1 VKFGE
6 HRMMFRPR
14 DSYDQKLLEAWL
26 TVSPQPRDTRWVHD
40 VFGNCVTIADFGD
53 RPAEE
58 LRFESNICAIHG
70 GLEALT
76 AQFGA
81 SSELLRIAL
90 VAPRFDYKE
99 IDRVKA
105 EQQTNLAIAANQA
118 TDVALN
124 RWYREAFSGHPYGR
138 PIDGTAQTV
147 AQLTREDIRAQY
159 TRLLAKDV
167 LKVVIVGDIDKQAAV
182 RALDAIFGGLPARS
196 RTVRLARAE
205 LRSLRSRVVINQN
218 QPLATA
224 TFGLSSLPSDHPDF
238 AALQVLNH
246 IIGSGDFDSKLMEE
260 IRVKRGLAYSIQT
273 SLVNDTVASI
283 MIGAFSSKNENM
295 GAALN
300 ILAEV
305 LADTARDGP
314 TPAQFENS
322 KKYLQGS
329 FLLDFDSSVA
339 VAGSLLAIWL
349 DGQAPTYLVARN
361 QRIGRVTME
370 DVKRVAKRV
379 LDPQRLVTT
388 VVGSP
393 TLAPED

>member
-1 VKFGE
+1 
-6 HRMMFRPR
+6 
-14 DSYDQKLLEAWL
+14 
-26 TVSPQPRDTRWVHD
+26 
-40 VFGNCVTIADFGD
+40 
-53 RPAEE
+53 
-58 LRFESNICAIHG
+58 
-70 GLEALT
+70 
-76 AQFGA
+76 
-81 SSELLRIAL
+81 
-90 VAPRFDYKE
+90 
-99 IDRVKA
+99 
-105 EQQTNLAIAANQA
+105 
-118 TDVALN
+118 
-124 RWYREAFSGHPYGR
+124 
-138 PIDGTAQTV
+138 
-147 AQLTREDIRAQY
+147 
-159 TRLLAKDV
+159 
-167 LKVVIVGDIDKQAAV
+167 
-182 RALDAIFGGLPARS
+182 
-196 RTVRLARAE
+196 
-205 LRSLRSRVVINQN
+205 VINQN

-305 LADTARDGP
+305 LADTARVGP